1 MTLPEGPTSGTG
13 VIIRIGW
20 SSIWYALNKQ
30 SKQEI
35 LRLLFDSVNIHF
47 HNR

>member
-20 SSIWYALNKQ
+20 SSIRESLHKQ
-30 SKQEI
+30 MHEKI
-35 LRLLFDSVNIHF
+35 LRLLFDRVNIHF